1 MFAHLHGSSCA
12 KRDRADSIRLG
23 NDLEPWL
30 FQKDLLVE
38 VCLDRTNFVS
48 IDGDEVCPWQGYR
61 ASRRWASCQGASISV
76 AHHPLRCDG
85 VVARLGSTDDLK
97 GEVGEGCKEATGM
110 SSQSGSRERRNS
122 GVAIGSA
129 LGEGGD
135 DSGRVTPIPGI
146 KVVLCNVDWLHHILL
161 CEAPS
166 WQCRLFWV
174 HTQHSCHQWQRE
186 HL

>member
-30 FQKDLLVE
+30 FQEGLLVE
-38 VCLDRTNFVS
+38 VSLDRTNFVS

-61 ASRRWASCQGASISV
+61 ASRRWASCQGASISA

-85 VVARLGSTDDLK
+85 VVARLGSVDDLK
-97 GEVGEGCKEATGM
+97 REVGKSREQATGM
-110 SSQSGSRERRNS
+110 STQGGSRERRNS

-129 LGEGGD
+129 LGEGG
-135 DSGRVTPIPGI
+135 
-146 KVVLCNVDWLHHILL
+146 
-161 CEAPS
+161 
-166 WQCRLFWV
+166 
-174 HTQHSCHQWQRE
+174 
-186 HL
+186 

>member
-38 VCLDRTNFVS
+38 VSLDRTNFVS

-85 VVARLGSTDDLK
+85 VVARLGTTDDLK

-122 GVAIGSA
+122 GLAIGSA
-129 LGEGGD
+129 LAKCGHHSDRGP
-135 DSGRVTPIPGI
+135 PIPPLPSS
-146 KVVLCNVDWLHHILL
+146 LCTSLYLPLTLL
-161 CEAPS
+161 YHPPS
-166 WQCRLFWV
+166 
-174 HTQHSCHQWQRE
+174 
-186 HL
+186 